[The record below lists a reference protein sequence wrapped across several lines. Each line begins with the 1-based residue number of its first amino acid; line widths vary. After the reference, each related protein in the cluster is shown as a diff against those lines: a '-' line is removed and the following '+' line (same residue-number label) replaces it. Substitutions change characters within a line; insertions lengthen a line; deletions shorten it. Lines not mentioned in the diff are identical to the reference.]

1 MVFRRGGMEKARVW
15 IGCRPV
21 FHICHVARFPF
32 ISFVVPVPVPV
43 VFPFPSSFPCL
54 RLFCNSQSVAELD
67 GFFLALD
74 SCHDFLETPHVVSNA
89 ESIASIATVGTA
101 RIGFRPRGP
110 PKVAVRMCCACR
122 PTHARFFAATKWKQS
137 ILAQRSAS
145 LLADGLGR

>member
-1 MVFRRGGMEKARVW
+1 MSSCVSHLP
-15 IGCRPV
+15 CRAIP
-21 FHICHVARFPF
+21 FYFLCCTCTCTCSFSFSFLFPL
-32 ISFVVPVPVPV
+32 
-43 VFPFPSSFPCL
+43 SSFPL
-54 RLFCNSQSVAELD
+54 QLQSVTALD
-67 GFFLALD
+67 GFLALD